1 MNYIIECLCDG
12 ALSKQN
18 NVYFLTDLTIT
29 ELLYFLWSRFHFFK
43 RISLTREGIQ
53 LKDFDY
59 FAVLKELSNERHG
72 KYDSSPDFVFAPN
85 QGRRFKLFWPQLCT
99 QHQCTVPV
107 ISLNHYCFSELLSE
121 VFYCTYLFSDVAL
134 FALSSSFCCITHESH
149 LYTLFSFLFASS
161 NRGIK
166 NKSLYVKF
174 WREEALYKGE
184 SSALLYNSQRVELL
198 QL

>member
-1 MNYIIECLCDG
+1 M
-12 ALSKQN
+12 
-18 NVYFLTDLTIT
+18 
-29 ELLYFLWSRFHFFK
+29 
-43 RISLTREGIQ
+43 
-53 LKDFDY
+53 
-59 FAVLKELSNERHG
+59 
-72 KYDSSPDFVFAPN
+72 
-85 QGRRFKLFWPQLCT
+85 
-99 QHQCTVPV
+99 
-107 ISLNHYCFSELLSE
+107 ISLNHYCFSEPLSE

-134 FALSSSFCCITHESH
+134 FELSSSFCCITHGSH

-174 WREEALYKGE
+174 WREEAVYKGE